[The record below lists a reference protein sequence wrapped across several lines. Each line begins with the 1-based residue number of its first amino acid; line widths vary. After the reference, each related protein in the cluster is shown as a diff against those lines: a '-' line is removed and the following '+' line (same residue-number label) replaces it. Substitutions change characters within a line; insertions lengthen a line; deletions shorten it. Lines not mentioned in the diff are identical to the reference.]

1 MQFLRIF
8 KTLLL
13 TYYAE
18 MVEYRAELLLWALSG
33 SLPLILM
40 GVWVQAAQSGSFQL
54 SALQFA
60 RYFLAVFLTR
70 QFTVVWVIWEFE
82 RDIIEGT
89 LSFRLLQPLDPIW
102 HHIGSH
108 LGERLARL
116 PLVGGLIILFFLLYP
131 AAWWVPSLPA
141 LVTYGFVVVCAFI
154 LQYLIQYTLAMFAF
168 WTEKATSLQE
178 FSFLMYLFLAG
189 VVAPIEVFPEPF
201 KTIVLLLPYPYLVN
215 FPASVLT
222 GLPINIGQ
230 GLFMIGIWSL
240 IFLGIN
246 RWFWRKGLRQYSG
259 MGA

>member
-1 MQFLRIF
+1 
-8 KTLLL
+8 
-13 TYYAE
+13 
-18 MVEYRAELLLWALSG
+18 
-33 SLPLILM
+33 
-40 GVWVQAAQSGSFQL
+40 
-54 SALQFA
+54 
-60 RYFLAVFLTR
+60 
-70 QFTVVWVIWEFE
+70 VIWEFE

-154 LQYLIQYTLAMFAF
+154 LQFLIQYTLAMFAF

-189 VVAPIEVFPEPF
+189 VVAPIEVFPDPF

-222 GLPINIGQ
+222 GLPTDVGH
-230 GLFMIGIWSL
+230 GLLMIGIWSL

-246 RWFWRKGLRQYSG
+246 RWLWRKGLRQYSG
-259 MGA
+259 MGS